1 MASDDSNQSPPGEE
15 RKRPS
20 GRRKPRLGNPD
31 ADPQRIHREYVE
43 QHLGGGEPATP
54 EAYERGVEQWR
65 RLPGAISR
73 APAELRAPSDEEEET
88 AEEKTEEE
96 AEPDDGPAAE
106 SGGPSSEEDR

>member
-1 MASDDSNQSPPGEE
+1 MSPDDSNQSQPGEE

-31 ADPQRIHREYVE
+31 ADPERIHREYVE
-43 QHLGGGEPATP
+43 RHLGGGEPATP

-73 APAELRAPSDEEEET
+73 APAELRAPSDEEEEK
-88 AEEKTEEE
+88 AAQEE
-96 AEPDDGPAAE
+96 AEPDDSPTAE
-106 SGGPSSEEDR
+106 SGGPVSGDQ